1 MKTHKIAI
9 KWKRLSAAM
18 MIVLMLISLGISA
31 YADPVDPP
39 VVVDESEIVAI
50 GAEPNDADTVLPEP
64 VDSETGAVVVRD
76 MRDAYANAAPEEY
89 ADMPSTMP
97 DMPTVDAEPTVVVC
111 TAEVNESEVVGIG
124 AEPTVV
130 VYTAEV
136 NESEIVG
143 IGAERTG
150 SETVANS
157 AENLSGSTTARE
169 KDAVPDTG
177 EASYNMV
184 LLPIF
189 LFGAAGMVV
198 FGRKRSLYESA

>member
-1 MKTHKIAI
+1 MKTHKIVI
-9 KWKRLSAAM
+9 KWKRISASM
-18 MIVLMLISLGISA
+18 MIVLMLISLGVAA

-39 VVVDESEIVAI
+39 VVADESEIVAI

-76 MRDAYANAAPEEY
+76 MRDAYTNAAPEEY

-97 DMPTVDAEPTVVVC
+97 DMLNDDAEPTVVVC

-124 AEPTVV
+124 AESTVV
-130 VYTAEV
+130 VCTAEV

-169 KDAVPDTG
+169 KDDVPDTG
-177 EASYNMV
+177 EVSYNMV

-189 LFGAAGMVV
+189 LFGVTGMVV
-198 FGRKRSLYESA
+198 FGRKRCLYESA

>member
-1 MKTHKIAI
+1 MKSYNNAI
-9 KWKRLSAAM
+9 RWKRLAAAVL
-18 MIVLMLISLGISA
+18 IVITLMGLGVAA
-31 YADPVDPP
+31 YADPADPP

-50 GAEPNDADTVLPEP
+50 GAEPNDAETVLPEP

-97 DMPTVDAEPTVVVC
+97 DMPNDDDEPTVVVC
-111 TAEVNESEVVGIG
+111 TAEVNESEAVGIG

-130 VYTAEV
+130 VCTAEV

-169 KDAVPDTG
+169 KDDVPDTG
-177 EASYNMV
+177 EVS
-184 LLPIF
+184 
-189 LFGAAGMVV
+189 
-198 FGRKRSLYESA
+198 

>member
-1 MKTHKIAI
+1 MKTYKIVI
-9 KWKRLSAAM
+9 KWKRISAS
-18 MIVLMLISLGISA
+18 VLIALMPISLGIAA

-50 GAEPNDADTVLPEP
+50 GAEPNDAETVLPEP

-76 MRDAYANAAPEEY
+76 MRDAYANTAPEEY

-97 DMPTVDAEPTVVVC
+97 DMPNDDDEPTVVVC
-111 TAEVNESEVVGIG
+111 TAEVNESEAVSIG

-143 IGAERTG
+143 IGAEAEEG
-150 SETVANS
+150 TVAIG
-157 AENLSGSTTARE
+157 AENRSGSTTTRE

-177 EASYNMV
+177 EVSYNMV

-189 LFGAAGMVV
+189 LFGVTGMVV
-198 FGRKRSLYESA
+198 FGRKRCLYESA